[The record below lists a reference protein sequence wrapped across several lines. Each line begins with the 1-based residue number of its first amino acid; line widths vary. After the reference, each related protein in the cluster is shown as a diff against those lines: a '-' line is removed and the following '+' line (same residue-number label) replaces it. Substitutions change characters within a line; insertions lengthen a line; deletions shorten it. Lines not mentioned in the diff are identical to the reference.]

1 MRRIGGGGRGGG
13 PGAGGDQ
20 ERPEDDVAASEP
32 ELFGS
37 RLRLGGGYTAH
48 DLAGADART
57 FSVLAGLPSFLRKS
71 AVLAWDAGR
80 GRAAAL
86 AAVEVSRGAIAALG
100 LVATNALLMRL
111 FAGGDVRDRL
121 TEALPSMG
129 WLLAVATLTTALAA
143 ASTTLSGSL
152 EPQVE
157 RRAMLLLLRRS
168 ARVELAAMESGDFQ
182 RLLHSAQRGT
192 VAARQ
197 MTRNSLQ
204 VLHGL
209 VVFASAAVVLVT
221 LHPVLLPLLL
231 AAALPKGWG
240 AARSARRSYRS
251 TQTWLEHARRNQV
264 LARLLLDRDSA
275 PELRVHGAAE
285 YLVESFD
292 RMSREAAGEQAR
304 LSRAAAGTTALA
316 GALAGLA
323 AAGVYG
329 LLVLLVMG
337 SWIPLAAAG
346 TAAIAVRTATA
357 QLDSLV
363 QQVNSLYEQALFH
376 ADLEAACRM
385 AGERKVPGGGGRVRA
400 APAAISLR
408 EVSFRYAGVR
418 EPALDSVSLEIT
430 KGQIVALVGPNGA
443 GKTTLSRLLC
453 GLYTPE
459 RGSVRWDGRDLRT
472 LRRADVHER
481 IALVSQT
488 FTQWPFT
495 ARTNVAI
502 ARPEARADGA
512 RLRRAAADSGFAD
525 VAERLPRGWDT
536 LLAPEFVGGVE
547 LSGGQW
553 QRAALAR
560 AAFRGADIL
569 VYDEPT
575 AALDPQTEIEFF
587 DRIRELARGGQTVVL
602 VTHRLASV
610 RHADQIFFLDRG
622 RLVESGSF
630 AELLDHDGRFA
641 RLYRMQAEQY
651 AAAPRSRTSAPEPP
665 VSPVQPGDS
674 APAPAPESLREGNRV
689 A

>member
-1 MRRIGGGGRGGG
+1 MQRIGRGGRRG
-13 PGAGGDQ
+13 SGAGDEQCGDGS
-20 ERPEDDVAASEP
+20 ASER

-37 RLRLGGGYTAH
+37 RLRLDGGYTAH
-48 DLAGADART
+48 ELAGAHART
-57 FSVLAGLPSFLRKS
+57 FSVLAGLPSFLRAS
-71 AVLAWDAGR
+71 AVLAWEAGR

-86 AAVEVSRGAIAALG
+86 AVVEVTRGGIAALG
-100 LVATNALLMRL
+100 LVAANALLMRL
-111 FAGGDVRDRL
+111 FAGGDVGDRL
-121 TEALPSMG
+121 REALPSMG
-129 WLLAVATLTTALAA
+129 WLLAMAALTTALAA
-143 ASTTLSGSL
+143 ASTTLSGGL

-157 RRAMLLLLRRS
+157 RRAMLRLLRRT

-197 MTRNSLQ
+197 MTKNSLQ
-204 VLHGL
+204 VLHAL
-209 VVFASAAVVLVT
+209 VVFASAAVVLT
-221 LHPVLLPLLL
+221 ALHPVLLPLLL

-251 TQTWLEHARRNQV
+251 TQTWLEQARRNQV
-264 LARLLLDRDSA
+264 LAHLLLDRASA

-304 LSRAAAGTTALA
+304 LSRAAAATTALA
-316 GALAGLA
+316 SACAGLA

-329 LLVLLVMG
+329 LLVLMVMG
-337 SWIPLAAAG
+337 DWIPLAAAG

-363 QQVNSLYEQALFH
+363 QQVNFIYEQALFY
-376 ADLEAACRM
+376 ADLETACRT
-385 AGERKVPGGGGRVRA
+385 ADERRMPQGGQPVRA
-400 APAAISLR
+400 APAVISLS
-408 EVSFRYAGVR
+408 EVSFRYAGVAA
-418 EPALDSVSLEIT
+418 PALDGVSLEIT

-459 RGSVRWDGRDLRT
+459 RGSVRWDGRDLRS
-472 LRRADVHER
+472 LRRADIHER

-495 ARTNVAI
+495 ARTNIAI
-502 ARPEARADGA
+502 GRPRARTDTA
-512 RLRRAAADSGFAD
+512 RLVRAAADSGFAD
-525 VAERLPRGWDT
+525 VVERLPQGWET

-553 QRAALAR
+553 QRVALAR
-560 AAFRGADIL
+560 AAFRDADIL

-587 DRIRELARGGQTVVL
+587 DRIRELACGGQTVVL

-610 RHADQIFFLDRG
+610 RHADQIFFLDQG
-622 RLVESGSF
+622 RLAESGSF
-630 AELLDHDGRFA
+630 TELLEREGRFA

-651 AAAPRSRTSAPEPP
+651 AAVPRSRADTA
-665 VSPVQPGDS
+665 VSPADS
-674 APAPAPESLREGNRV
+674 APASAQESQKEGNRV